1 MVTLA
6 AVLQSQS
13 VELAGN
19 RCDPA
24 SKARH
29 SGHSGVN
36 SAAGAEQLLP
46 WALMSAGGV
55 ESQASVHLFVMYE
68 WAEHSQAWPWPGPIQ
83 QQVWQKGALV
93 L

>member
-1 MVTLA
+1 MKWSVVTLV

-19 RCDPA
+19 RYDPA

-29 SGHSGVN
+29 SGRSSVN

-46 WALMSAGGV
+46 QVLMSAGGV
-55 ESQASVHLFVMYE
+55 ESQASVHLFVVYE
-68 WAEHSQAWPWPGPIQ
+68 
-83 QQVWQKGALV
+83 
-93 L
+93 